1 MYIYMCVYI
10 KYILKKFC
18 VVYCFE
24 EEINKQ
30 TKKEKEKKK
39 NVTPVNIFFFHSFY
53 RSFSFNFLI
62 ATDH

>member
-30 TKKEKEKKK
+30 TKKKKK
-39 NVTPVNIFFFHSFY
+39 KK
-53 RSFSFNFLI
+53 RM
-62 ATDH
+62 